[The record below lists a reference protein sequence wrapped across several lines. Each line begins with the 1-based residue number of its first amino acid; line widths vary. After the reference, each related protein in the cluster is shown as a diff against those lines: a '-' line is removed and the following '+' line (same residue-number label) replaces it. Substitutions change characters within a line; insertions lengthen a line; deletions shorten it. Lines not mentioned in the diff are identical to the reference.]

1 MPRVR
6 DTKVILY
13 LTEEQRC
20 DLAERARQ
28 AGLSVPNYLRS
39 LLGWPNERPGNRKDL
54 MPAEERTW
62 EKERIP

>member
-13 LTEEQRC
+13 LTEEQQR

-28 AGLSVPNYLRS
+28 AGLSVPNYLRL
-39 LLGWPNERPGNRKDL
+39 LLGWPPEKPGDRKDL
-54 MPAEERTW
+54 LSTRPNHAPDNDAE
-62 EKERIP
+62 